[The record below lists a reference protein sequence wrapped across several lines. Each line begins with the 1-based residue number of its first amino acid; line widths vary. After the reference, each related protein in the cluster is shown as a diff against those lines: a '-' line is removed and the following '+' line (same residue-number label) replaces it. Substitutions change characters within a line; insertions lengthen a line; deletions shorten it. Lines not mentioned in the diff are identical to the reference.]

1 MTQRCRWIGQT
12 SESHD
17 SMQASLYVLKH
28 ILNEVDHSFS
38 SRPLPF
44 LPSNLLTANC
54 TLLVCSC
61 RPYIHCWS
69 FPGIYTRSVQA
80 PFQTLE
86 VTRSPQKFCNSEG
99 GKGSVRKETRMT
111 FSWSLLSWA
120 NALFEW
126 VYSVKSF
133 PYSLSLCCLCIWQ
146 TRLKYSFLFKFWKN
160 LINSYSH
167 VMPKLRKRS

>member
-12 SESHD
+12 SESHN

-38 SRPLPF
+38 SLPF
-44 LPSNLLTANC
+44 HLCQVTSRQQIAPFWCAHAFHI
-54 TLLVCSC
+54 
-61 RPYIHCWS
+61 YICWS
-69 FPGIYTRSVQA
+69 FPGIYIRSVQA

-86 VTRSPQKFCNSEG
+86 VTRSPQKFCKSEG
-99 GKGSVRKETRMT
+99 GKGNVRKETRMT

-133 PYSLSLCCLCIWQ
+133 AHGLSLCCLCIRQ

-160 LINSYSH
+160 LNSYSQ
-167 VMPKLRKRS
+167 VIPKLRKRS